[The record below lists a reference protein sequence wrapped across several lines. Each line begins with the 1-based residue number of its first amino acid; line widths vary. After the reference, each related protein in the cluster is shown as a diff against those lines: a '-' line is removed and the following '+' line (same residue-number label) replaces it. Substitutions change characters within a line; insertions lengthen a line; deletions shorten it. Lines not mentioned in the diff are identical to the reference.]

1 MEPGPWRWKR
11 QIRTTRPHGSD
22 NLLTI
27 PVLQR
32 QFFSR
37 VEVEIEMQQ
46 NENNLNSV
54 PLVYETSAL
63 TPELMSQP
71 AGEIF

>member
-1 MEPGPWRWKR
+1 MAVKTPDP
-11 QIRTTRPHGSD
+11 ITTRPHGSD

-27 PVLQR
+27 PVLQS

-46 NENNLNSV
+46 NENNLR
-54 PLVYETSAL
+54 
-63 TPELMSQP
+63 
-71 AGEIF
+71 